1 MTVIIDDFKIDSA
14 LFRNC
19 CINET
24 LRIVYLIHRPRGLEG
39 EVMLHILFDKVSD
52 TRRFYDEY
60 HEALYDNEDIY
71 EYSGNARFSKEL
83 YERISESTKLYAENE
98 RSSRSKRKTRIFR

>member
-1 MTVIIDDFKIDSA
+1 MLVIIAKEPIDTS

-39 EVMLHILFDKVSD
+39 EVMLHILFDNVSD

-71 EYSGNARFSKEL
+71 EFSGNARVCIEL
-83 YERISESTKLYAENE
+83 YERILESTKLHAEEGMNA
-98 RSSRSKRKTRIFR
+98 RSKRKTRLFR

>member
-1 MTVIIDDFKIDSA
+1 MTVIINDFKIDTS

-39 EVMLHILFDKVSD
+39 EVMLHILFDNAPD

-60 HEALYDNEDIY
+60 HEALYGNEAIY
-71 EYSGNARFSKEL
+71 EFNGNARVCIEL
-83 YERISESTKLYAENE
+83 YERILESTKLHAKEGMNA
-98 RSSRSKRKTRIFR
+98 RSKRKTRLFR